1 MKKIITGVIAVL
13 LGLSACSFKR
23 EHIEPLSEQEVDQVM
38 SSYYK
43 QPDIN
48 KFVRMLAYFDDTDFL
63 KKNKTTAVPLEGFL
77 AGLAVNNA
85 PEWKIVAQEVVWE
98 KNMVPIMKTMPE
110 RITMLQHI
118 LSSKDAVASDAA
130 ALDFLWGAFSST
142 GDPKFV
148 QVIARTKN
156 RPSVDLLVRSAAA
169 WSLYSQ
175 SKQHPIVEQKLKKAP
190 VAPDEFMQ
198 KLEAK
203 LQNPE

>member
-1 MKKIITGVIAVL
+1 MKKLFVL
-13 LGLSACSFKR
+13 ISAGLLSLSACSFKG

-38 SSYYK
+38 DSYYK
-43 QPDIN
+43 QPDVN
-48 KFVRMLAYFDDTDFL
+48 KLVRMLAYFDDTDFL
-63 KKNKTTAVPLEGFL
+63 KKNKTAAAPLEGFL

-85 PEWKIVAQEVVWE
+85 PEWKIVSQEVVWE
-98 KNMVPIMKTMPE
+98 KNMAPVMKVMPE

-130 ALDFLWGAFSST
+130 ALDFLWGAFSAT

-156 RPSVDLLVRSAAA
+156 RPSVDLIVRSAAA
-169 WSLYSQ
+169 WSFYSQ
-175 SKQHPIVEQKLKKAP
+175 SKQHPIVEQELKRTP

-203 LQNPE
+203 LQNSK